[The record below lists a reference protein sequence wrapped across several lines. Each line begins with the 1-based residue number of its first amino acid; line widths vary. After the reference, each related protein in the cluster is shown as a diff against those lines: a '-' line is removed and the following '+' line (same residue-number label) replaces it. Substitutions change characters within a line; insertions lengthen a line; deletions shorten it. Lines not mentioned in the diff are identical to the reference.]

1 MSKTQA
7 MKHLKS
13 KREHLTPQQYRT
25 FKGQVLS
32 GNIQGAMIGL
42 NKIINRAG

>member
-13 KREHLTPQQYRT
+13 KREQLTPQQYRT
-25 FKGQVLS
+25 IKGQILS
-32 GNIQGAMIGL
+32 GNIPGALKGL
-42 NKIINRAG
+42 NRVLG